1 MTMQLDDIRVVANL
15 EDIDREIA
23 RMALLCRVKLLQPG
37 VIEQVLY
44 RDASVCGTDNPIA
57 FGKLYDMLKLH
68 FAVREKSAEIHGRI
82 PTAAIESYV
91 IERLRKRFPDLAAE
105 WRRA

>member
-1 MTMQLDDIRVVANL
+1 MNMRLDDCRVVENL

-23 RMALLCRVKLLQPG
+23 RMATLCHVKLLQPG
-37 VIEQVLY
+37 VIERVLQ
-44 RDASVCGTDNPIA
+44 RDASVCGTENRIA
-57 FGKLYDMLKLH
+57 FGKLHDMLVLH
-68 FAVREKSAEIHGRI
+68 FAVREKSAEVRGQI

-91 IERLRKRFPDLAAE
+91 VERLRNHFPDLVAD

>member
-1 MTMQLDDIRVVANL
+1 MNMRLDDYRVAANL

-23 RMALLCRVKLLQPG
+23 RMALLCGAKLLQSG
-37 VIEQVLY
+37 VIERVLK

-57 FGKLYDMLKLH
+57 FGKLHDMLVLH
-68 FAVREKSAEIHGRI
+68 FAVREKSAEVRGQI

-91 IERLRKRFPDLAAE
+91 VERLRKRFPDLAAD

>member
-1 MTMQLDDIRVVANL
+1 MNMRLDDYRVVANL

-23 RMALLCRVKLLQPG
+23 RMALLCRIKLLQPG
-37 VIEQVLY
+37 VIERVLH
-44 RDASVCGTDNPIA
+44 RDSSVCGTDNPIA
-57 FGKLYDMLKLH
+57 FGKLHDMLVLH
-68 FAVREKSAEIHGRI
+68 FAVREKSAEVRGQI

-91 IERLRKRFPDLAAE
+91 VERLRKHFPDLAAD

>member
-1 MTMQLDDIRVVANL
+1 MNMRLDDYRVVSNL

-37 VIEQVLY
+37 VIERVLQ
-44 RDASVCGTDNPIA
+44 RDASVGGTDNPIA
-57 FGKLYDMLKLH
+57 FGKLHDMLVLH
-68 FAVREKSAEIHGRI
+68 FAVREKSAEVRGQI
-82 PTAAIESYV
+82 PTAAMESYV
-91 IERLRKRFPDLAAE
+91 VERLRKRFPDLAAD

>member
-1 MTMQLDDIRVVANL
+1 MNMRLDDYRAVANL

-37 VIEQVLY
+37 VIERVLQ

-57 FGKLYDMLKLH
+57 FGKLHDMLVLH
-68 FAVREKSAEIHGRI
+68 FAVREKSAEFRGQI

-91 IERLRKRFPDLAAE
+91 VERLRKRFPDLAAD

>member
-1 MTMQLDDIRVVANL
+1 MSMRLDDYRVVANL

-23 RMALLCRVKLLQPG
+23 RMALLCRAKLLQSG
-37 VIEQVLY
+37 VIERVLK

-57 FGKLYDMLKLH
+57 FGKLHDMLVLH
-68 FAVREKSAEIHGRI
+68 FAVREKSAEVRGQI

-91 IERLRKRFPDLAAE
+91 VERLRKHFPDLPE
-105 WRRA
+105 DWRRA